1 MMVGI
6 ATDPR
11 GDGSKNSEFCGHDPD
26 RDPISP
32 TIGPTIAAGAA
43 DVSITAPHDVERPER
58 FRAAESAV
66 PSASVAAAFELEIS
80 TTLAYPRR
88 DILHLTVATPDRT
101 AAVY

>member
-32 TIGPTIAAGAA
+32 TTAAGAA

-58 FRAAESAV
+58 FRAAGSAV
-66 PSASVAAAFELEIS
+66 PSASVAAAVELEIS

-88 DILHLTVATPDRT
+88 DILHPTVATADRT